1 MKTLK
6 KNTLSFYC
14 FFEKFRG
21 KGSLNN
27 VGYFK
32 GEIYEYYRKDNS
44 LVGFHKNEYKNINIK
59 RFYIQ

>member
-1 MKTLK
+1 MKLK
-6 KNTLSFYC
+6 RNVLSFYC
-14 FFEKFRG
+14 FFKKFRG

-44 LVGFHKNEYKNINIK
+44 LVGYHKNEYKNINIK
-59 RFYIQ
+59 RFYIN